1 MELLKKI
8 IAIHAVRALII
19 GSLAVILGI
28 ITLAVIAWGIENI
41 TFSTDLLLV
50 GIIGSIWKAEIRKLI
65 DSFFLD

>member
-50 GIIGSIWKAEIRKLI
+50 GIIGSIWKEEIKKMI
-65 DSFFLD
+65 SGF

>member
-50 GIIGSIWKAEIRKLI
+50 GIIGSIWKEEIKKI
-65 DSFFLD
+65 ISGFLD

>member
-50 GIIGSIWKAEIRKLI
+50 GIIGSIWKDEIKNLMI
-65 DSFFLD
+65 KMF